1 MAPTRPFEALLDH
14 AQDKIVVVDD
24 DGRVTYANDAVSR
37 ILGYDL
43 DDFVGTN
50 ALEYVHPE
58 DAADV
63 RATFETVVDATEF
76 TERTVTY
83 RFAAAD
89 DTWVTFESRL
99 SNPTDD
105 DVDGYVVSSWDVTDR
120 VTAERDRRQT
130 RVRLEELAATTNDV
144 LWMFSTDWTEL
155 QFVNAAY
162 EDVYGSSIQTLY
174 DDPAS
179 FLTTVHPDDV
189 PHVEEAMAVLSTGE
203 SVNIEYR
210 VDRSNGYGTW
220 VWVQGEPIVEDGKVV
235 SVAGYTRD
243 VTQRRRRERQLYV
256 MDTLLRHNLRNDLTV
271 VLGEAER
278 IATDHPNAT
287 DHTDVIRETAQ
298 SLLDSVQK
306 GREIIER
313 LSTDVTRHPVDV
325 AAAVD
330 HSVSDIRERFPHA
343 TVNHDHE
350 HDGTAIARAI
360 DGLDAAITELLENAI
375 QHNDGPQPTA
385 TITVTGTRDSVTVT
399 ITDDATPIPTI
410 EANVLTG
417 NTHMDDVYHASGLG
431 LWLVHW
437 IVELANGT
445 IDVHSNDDGNRIEV
459 TFDRAA

>member
-1 MAPTRPFEALLDH
+1 MAPTRSLEALLDH
-14 AQDKIVVVDD
+14 TQNKLVVVDD
-24 DGRVTYANDAVSR
+24 DGCVTYANDAVRR

-50 ALEYVHPE
+50 AFEYVHPA
-58 DAADV
+58 DADDV
-63 RATFETVVDATEF
+63 RATFETVVEATEF
-76 TERTVTY
+76 TERTATY

-89 DTWVTFESRL
+89 DAWVTLESRI
-99 SNPTDD
+99 SNLTDD
-105 DVDGYVVSSWDVTDR
+105 DIDGYVVSSRDVTDR

-130 RVRLEELAATTNDV
+130 RARLEELAATTNDV

-162 EDVYGSSIQTLY
+162 EDVYGGSIQTLY

-189 PHVEEAMAVLSTGE
+189 PRVEEAMAVLSTGE
-203 SVNIEYR
+203 SVNTEYR

-220 VWVQGEPIVEDGKVV
+220 VWVQGEPIVEDGNVV

-287 DHTDVIRETAQ
+287 EHTDAIRETAR
-298 SLLDSVQK
+298 SLLDSTQK

-313 LSTDVTRHPVDV
+313 LDTDVTRHSVDV

-330 HSVSDIRERFPHA
+330 HSVSDVRERFPHA
-343 TVNHDHE
+343 TVDHDH
-350 HDGTAIARAI
+350 DGAAIARAI

-375 QHNDGPQPTA
+375 QHNDDPRPKA
-385 TITVTGTRDSVTVT
+385 TITVTSSPDSVTVT

-459 TFDRAA
+459 TFERAA